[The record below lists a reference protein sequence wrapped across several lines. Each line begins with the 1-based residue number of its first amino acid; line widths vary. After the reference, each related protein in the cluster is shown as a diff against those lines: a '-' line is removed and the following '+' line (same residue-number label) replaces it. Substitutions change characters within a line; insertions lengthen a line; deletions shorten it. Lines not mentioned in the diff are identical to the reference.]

1 MAVLW
6 FQARSI
12 AALCL
17 LGCPRVLPVPS
28 GSEHAGLRLL
38 EDTAAL
44 RWGLW
49 GCPPFPSRRDPQ
61 PYSGTVCGVQGAP
74 FTHQQR
80 KGRAQHRQRQR
91 LFVPRPFVSLFP
103 PRRDLGRPRRP
114 LPGGYVPPPAPSARQ
129 PGAPRCPPAAAAGCG
144 EGVTPPVASGD
155 RRPRTDGDSCRAG
168 GRHGPGTGGAG
179 GGRGGALPRCNGPP
193 RRGCQSRGGGSLRSD
208 GSRLI
213 PQGASGGGAGR
224 GRWPKRAMGSPSGP
238 ALYLA
243 ARCPSSRRDE
253 PVAVP
258 PGSCNPGAPPAL
270 PAAMPR

>member
-1 MAVLW
+1 MAPAGPSPLYEVRCGGDC
-6 FQARSI
+6 RSCSSAPSS
-12 AALCL
+12 AA
-17 LGCPRVLPVPS
+17 PS
-28 GSEHAGLRLL
+28 N
-38 EDTAAL
+38 
-44 RWGLW
+44 
-49 GCPPFPSRRDPQ
+49 RDSPGPQ
-61 PYSGTVCGVQGAP
+61 PQHGECGPGTARWARRRGGSPDSRPGTGGGRHGGAAV
-74 FTHQQR
+74 TH
-80 KGRAQHRQRQR
+80 
-91 LFVPRPFVSLFP
+91 LFP